1 MGLAELRALVA
12 CGRWLGSGSR
22 AAQVWAVVWGLGG
35 AQLSIQQWGDSA
47 TFAPPPIVIT
57 L

>member
-47 TFAPPPIVIT
+47 TFAPPSIVIT